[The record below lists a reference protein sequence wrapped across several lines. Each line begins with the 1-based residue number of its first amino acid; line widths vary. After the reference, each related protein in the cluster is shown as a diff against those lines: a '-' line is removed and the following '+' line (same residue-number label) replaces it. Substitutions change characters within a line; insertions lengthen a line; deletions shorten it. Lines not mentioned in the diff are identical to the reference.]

1 MTVSRRGWRTWV
13 SWTRRKGLP
22 GRTAGRFVAA
32 VGGGSLLTAGVYCTA
47 VGGGDAH
54 GTWFLATALAQ
65 GLGAGMLGSLV
76 LWTLLGIPERQHGAR
91 WQQTLAD
98 LESADPQVR
107 RLAQQQIPR
116 QLRRL
121 SPDQR
126 RIAYQAL
133 HHRLAQVSQP
143 EQVAELRTTL
153 EMALK
158 S

>member
-1 MTVSRRGWRTWV
+1 MTVSLRRWRTWV
-13 SWTRRKGLP
+13 GLSWRKGLP

-32 VGGGSLLTAGVYCTA
+32 VGGGSLLTAGVYSTA
-47 VGGGDAH
+47 AGGGDAH
-54 GTWFLATALAQ
+54 GTWLLATALAQ
-65 GLGAGMLGSLV
+65 GLGVGMLGSLGI
-76 LWTLLGIPERQHGAR
+76 WMGLGRPERQHLAR

-107 RLAQQQIPR
+107 RLAQQQVPR

-133 HHRLAQVSQP
+133 HQRLAQVSQP
-143 EQVAELRTTL
+143 EQVAELRTIL
-153 EMALK
+153 EIALK